1 MKWRTKEQ
9 LEKVLVSPEDTL
21 QESLPKMDKAGLQSL
36 LVINE
41 KEQLVGIMTDGDV
54 RRALLNGMDLKTKIK
69 AIMHTNPRTLP
80 INTPPAKAKKF
91 MRQNGIT
98 QIPFIDNHGR
108 VKDFVVLSD
117 CFDTVRAKHK
127 EKVIIMAGGKGT
139 RLDPFTKI
147 LPKPMIPL
155 GDKPIIEV
163 IMDKFHEQGFSHF
176 LVSLGYKAEIV
187 KMYFSETNN
196 RPYQLEF
203 VLETEPLGTAGALA
217 LLKNKIDGTF
227 LVINCDV
234 ILEPNYSD
242 LLEQHYIQKND
253 MTIVGSIK
261 EFPIPYGVLKTEG
274 QDLLKVDEKPNFH
287 LLVNTGLYVVEQK
300 VINLIKDDEFLNMT
314 DLIQSVK
321 ENNGK
326 VGVYPYHGNWFD
338 VGQWEDYKNS
348 LRYLG
353 AVE

>member
-1 MKWRTKEQ
+1 MKWRSKEE
-9 LEKVLVSPEDTL
+9 LEKVLVSPDDTIL
-21 QESLPKMDKAGLQSL
+21 DTMSKMDKAALQII
-36 LVINE
+36 VVANE
-41 KEQLVGIMTDGDV
+41 IGELVGIVTDGDI
-54 RRALLNGMDLKTKIK
+54 RRGLLNGLDLKTPLNAVMYK
-69 AIMHTNPRTLP
+69 TPRTLP
-80 INTPPAKAKKF
+80 VNTSINKAKKL
-91 MRQNGIT
+91 MQQHGIRH
-98 QIPFIDNHGR
+98 IPLIDNKGR
-108 VKDFVVLSD
+108 IKDLITWTD
-117 CFDTVRAKHK
+117 CFEKIREERK
-127 EKVIIMAGGKGT
+127 EKVVIMAGGKGT

-176 LVSLGYKAEIV
+176 LVSLGYKAEII

-203 VLETEPLGTAGALA
+203 VQETEPLGTAGALA
-217 LLKNKIDGTF
+217 LLKNRIDGTF
-227 LVINCDV
+227 LVVNCDV

-274 QDLLKVDEKPNFH
+274 QNLLKVDEKPNYH
-287 LLVNTGLYVVEQK
+287 LLVNTGLYVIEPEVM
-300 VINLIKDDEFLNMT
+300 NLIKDDEAVNMT
-314 DLIQSVK
+314 DLIQFIK
-321 ENNGK
+321 EKGGK

-348 LRYLG
+348 LRYLA